1 MARSRHPMLV
11 AISLAAGLAPAL
23 LVAGCGDDGMPGGG
37 MPGMGEGRRDAPEG
51 MMRMMGRRSMEV
63 PEGVPA
69 SELPQPDS
77 RGARLTA
84 RYCSQCHG
92 IPSPRRHTAGDWD
105 ATVRRMLRR
114 MDHMAR
120 MRGMMG
126 GGTIDVRAPSRDE
139 ADALLAYFREH
150 AMPGAEPGG
159 LPAGEGREDFRRACS
174 RCHALPDPGQ
184 HTPEEWPEVVE
195 RMRRNMER
203 MDVEGI
209 SDTET
214 RRVVRY
220 LQRAAGEAEAGAG
233 G

>member
-1 MARSRHPMLV
+1 MARSRYPLV
-11 AISLAAGLAPAL
+11 MAIF
-23 LVAGCGDDGMPGGG
+23 LVAGLGPSLFVAACGDGGRSGMGDGRMDAPDGMRP
-37 MPGMGEGRRDAPEG
+37 
-51 MMRMMGRRSMEV
+51 MMGRRSMEV
-63 PEGVPA
+63 PEGVPP
-69 SELPQPDS
+69 SELPEPGA
-77 RGARLTA
+77 RGTRLTA

-92 IPSPRRHTAGDWD
+92 IPSPRRHTAADWN
-105 ATVRRMLRR
+105 ATVRRMVRR

-126 GGTIDVRAPSRDE
+126 GGTMDVEAPSRAE
-139 ADALLAYFREH
+139 AEAILAYLREH
-150 AMPGAEPGG
+150 AMPGAEPEA

-184 HTPEEWPEVVE
+184 HRPEEWPGVVE

-209 SDTET
+209 SDAEA

-220 LQRAAGEAEAGAG
+220 LQRTARGAEVGTG